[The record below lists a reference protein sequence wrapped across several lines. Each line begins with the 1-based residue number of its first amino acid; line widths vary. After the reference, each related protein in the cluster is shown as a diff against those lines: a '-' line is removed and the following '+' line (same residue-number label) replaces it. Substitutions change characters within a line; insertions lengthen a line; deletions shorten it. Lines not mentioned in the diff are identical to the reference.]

1 VKEIAM
7 AVVTKMT
14 VRAVG
19 MDVTDRLKHYVERR
33 LLFAL
38 GRFERRVAGVSV
50 WISDEN
56 GPKGGIDKR
65 CTIAARLTGA
75 GDVRVEDVGAE
86 VSFAID
92 CAAGR
97 LRRAV
102 SRRIERCQELRA
114 GDLGWRTQ

>member
-1 VKEIAM
+1 M
-7 AVVTKMT
+7 AVVTRMT

-19 MDVTDRLKHYVERR
+19 VDLTARLKHYLERR

-38 GRFERRVAGVSV
+38 GRFGRRVTGVSV

-65 CTIAARLTGA
+65 CAIAARLKGA
-75 GDVRVEDVGAE
+75 GEVRVEEVGAE
-86 VSFAID
+86 LWFAID

-97 LRRAV
+97 LHRAV
-102 SRRIERCQELRA
+102 SRRIERGHEPRA
-114 GDLGWRTQ
+114 GGLGWRIQ